1 MSQAEAQVLAEDA
14 FRPLRKKIKAYKS
27 QANSKGNITETE

>member
-27 QANSKGNITETE
+27 LADSKANLTETK